1 MSCNAGVRVTHFGSV
16 NASLTIRLEED
27 LARALE
33 QEAGR
38 AGVSK
43 GEIVRQALAAR
54 LRAEGA
60 STTLKRHFG
69 VMSGPRDLSTNRDYR
84 RTWGKSRS

>member
-1 MSCNAGVRVTHFGSV
+1 M

-27 LARALE
+27 LARALK

-38 AGVSK
+38 VGVSK
-43 GEIVRQALAAR
+43 GEIVRQALVAR
-54 LRAEGA
+54 LQAEGT

-69 VMSGPRDLSTNRDYR
+69 VMSGPRDLSTNREYR
-84 RTWGKSRS
+84 RTWGKPRL

>member
-1 MSCNAGVRVTHFGSV
+1 MQPWRPCNTISVV
-16 NASLTIRLEED
+16 NASLTIRLEEE
-27 LARALE
+27 LAQALE

-38 AGVSK
+38 VGVSK
-43 GEIVRQALAAR
+43 GEIVRQALVAR
-54 LRAEGA
+54 LKAPGP

-84 RTWGKSRS
+84 RVWGKPRS